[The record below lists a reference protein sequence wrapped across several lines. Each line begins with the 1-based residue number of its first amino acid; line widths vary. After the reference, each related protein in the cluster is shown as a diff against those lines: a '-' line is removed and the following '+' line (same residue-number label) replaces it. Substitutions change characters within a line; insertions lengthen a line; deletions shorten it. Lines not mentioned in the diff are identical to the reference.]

1 MLNKLDNLNPQTR
14 FIIAVVLALAFF
26 VPYSYFYSPKENATA
41 KPSQNIQTP
50 SQEQTTPQASIQNVS
65 NTQNTQ
71 NSTDSQEI
79 IATIKAKNF
88 EYKID
93 RLGRITQVLL
103 KEEK

>member
-14 FIIAVVLALAFF
+14 IIIAVVLALAFF

-65 NTQNTQ
+65 NTQNLNTKL
-71 NSTDSQEI
+71 I
-79 IATIKAKNF
+79 
-88 EYKID
+88 
-93 RLGRITQVLL
+93 V
-103 KEEK
+103 